1 MSLSIVVATDE
12 QDGIGKDMEI
22 PWYIREDMCR
32 FKEITTKK
40 QKHTPILNCM
50 NSNSNHD
57 FNWLIMGATTF
68 SSLPIIL
75 SHRNHM
81 ILSRTSSRKGTKNS
95 LLWLD
100 TEAKTKVAWVSN
112 IKSVIQYWLKEEAEA
127 FVIGGEAIYKQML
140 PYVDTI
146 YLTEIQGTYGANK
159 FFKYN
164 KEEFEV
170 IECSD
175 WKIEKSLY
183 NIDGYKFRFKTL
195 KREGEV
201 KNELD

>member
-12 QDGIGKDMEI
+12 QDGIGKDMRI
-22 PWYIREDMCR
+22 PWHIREDLRR
-32 FKEITTKK
+32 FKDITTKT
-40 QKHTPILNCM
+40 QEHVPLLNCV
-50 NSNSNHD
+50 NSDTNY
-57 FNWLIMGATTF
+57 NWLIMGKQTF
-68 SSLPIIL
+68 YSLPIIL

-81 ILSRTSSRKGTKNS
+81 ILSRNPRTVKSKNT
-95 LLWLD
+95 LLLSD
-100 TEAKTKVAWVSN
+100 YGMEEKITWVNN
-112 IKSVIQYWLKEEAEA
+112 IEPIIRYWLKEEAEA
-127 FVIGGEAIYKQML
+127 FVVGGEAIYKQML

-146 YLTEIQGTYGANK
+146 YLTEVQGTYGANK

-164 KEEFEV
+164 KEEFEIV
-170 IECSD
+170 ECSD

-195 KREGEV
+195 KRKGDV

>member
-12 QDGIGKDMEI
+12 QGGIGKDMRI
-22 PWYIREDMCR
+22 PWHITEDMRR

-40 QKHTPILNCM
+40 QEHTPLLNCVT
-50 NSNSNHD
+50 NNTNY
-57 FNWLIMGATTF
+57 NWLIMGKQTF
-68 SSLPIIL
+68 YSLPYIL

-81 ILSRTSSRKGTKNS
+81 VLSRNPRT
-95 LLWLD
+95 
-100 TEAKTKVAWVSN
+100 
-112 IKSVIQYWLKEEAEA
+112 IKSKNTLLLSDYDMKEKITWVNNIESITRYWLKEAAEA
-127 FVIGGEAIYKQML
+127 FVVGGEAIYKQML

-146 YLTEIQGTYGANK
+146 YLTEIQETYGANK

-195 KREGEV
+195 KRKGEI
-201 KNELD
+201 KNGLD